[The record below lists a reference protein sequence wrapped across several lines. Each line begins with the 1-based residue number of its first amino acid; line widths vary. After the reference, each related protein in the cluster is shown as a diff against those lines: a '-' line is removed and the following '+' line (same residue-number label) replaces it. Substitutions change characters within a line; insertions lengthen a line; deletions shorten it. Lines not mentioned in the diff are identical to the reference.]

1 MDARLPT
8 SITEDHMPENLLTR
22 RIMLSIIFVV
32 TPFGAL
38 AQSSKS
44 DPLGGLLK
52 GLPGVVPG
60 QSNASG
66 SSGAGLS
73 QNQIGL
79 GLKDALKVASQR
91 VVGRVGK
98 SDGYNG
104 DPAIRIPLPPALQKI
119 EGPLKAIGGS
129 GMLDDLRLK
138 MNRAAEQA
146 APKAL
151 DIFVD
156 AASKLT
162 FDDARMILSGP
173 QDSAT
178 QYFKR
183 TTSASLTNSFRP
195 VVDTTLNGV
204 GAVMALNAVQTKAKG
219 IPFVGQQ
226 IGDFN
231 LTDFTV
237 GKALD
242 GLFHYLAVE
251 EGAIRTNPVART
263 TSLLK
268 QVFG

>member
-1 MDARLPT
+1 MQK
-8 SITEDHMPENLLTR
+8 NLLTR
-22 RIMLSIIFVV
+22 RIVMTGIFAV
-32 TPFGAL
+32 TPLGAF
-38 AQSSKS
+38 AQNSKS
-44 DPLGGLLK
+44 DPLGAVLNR
-52 GLPGVVPG
+52 LPGVAPG
-60 QSNASG
+60 QSAAPASG
-66 SSGAGLS
+66 GASLS

-79 GLKDALKVASQR
+79 GLKDALKIASQR

-98 SDGYNG
+98 ADGYNG
-104 DPAIRIPLPPALQKI
+104 DPSIRIPLPPALQKI
-119 EGPLKAIGGS
+119 EGPLKAIGAG

-156 AASKLT
+156 AASKMT
-162 FDDARMILSGP
+162 FDDARTILTGP

-183 TTSASLTNSFRP
+183 TTSSSLTSAFRP
-195 VVDTTLNGV
+195 IVDTTLKGV
-204 GAVMALNAVQTKAKG
+204 GAVMALDAVQTRAKG
-219 IPFVGQQ
+219 IPFVGQS
-226 IGDFN
+226 IMDFN

-263 TSLLK
+263 TNLLR